1 MPDSGQAAGQQIE
14 LAVCLT
20 KFGTPL
26 SYANA
31 AAFEAAGWLPVYR
44 AAQTTQAITYTLSPH
59 PDATL
64 AAMGYHLV
72 ILALVNGVGPLLF
85 RAPTGGSAAGW
96 QASPPGYVMGAEST
110 DLDTV
115 YNTLLQSV
123 GVASA
128 ASQVVTT
135 DFTVVEDDSFI
146 RTITVLETAITQ
158 WGFTAE
164 NLADGTLTLE
174 AAARAPGNRVGQP
187 NAWITVTPITA
198 TTGTNPVLRLSWID
212 YPSAITG
219 VQDGMDY
226 SSSDESEV
234 ATISYLYDVQMK
246 GAKTFAVTG
255 GNQVGHTYTLGGDQ
269 RQWFSVGGT
278 FAIAGSTGNNGTYTC
293 SALSYAAGTT
303 TLTVVEAIPTTTFN
317 GSAQITIKTT
327 LANGSITALLQ
338 RDRS

>member
-1 MPDSGQAAGQQIE
+1 
-14 LAVCLT
+14 
-20 KFGTPL
+20 
-26 SYANA
+26 
-31 AAFEAAGWLPVYR
+31 
-44 AAQTTQAITYTLSPH
+44 
-59 PDATL
+59 
-64 AAMGYHLV
+64 
-72 ILALVNGVGPLLF
+72 
-85 RAPTGGSAAGW
+85 
-96 QASPPGYVMGAEST
+96 
-110 DLDTV
+110 
-115 YNTLLQSV
+115 
-123 GVASA
+123 
-128 ASQVVTT
+128 
-135 DFTVVEDDSFI
+135 
-146 RTITVLETAITQ
+146 
-158 WGFTAE
+158 
-164 NLADGTLTLE
+164 
-174 AAARAPGNRVGQP
+174 
-187 NAWITVTPITA
+187 
-198 TTGTNPVLRLSWID
+198 
-212 YPSAITG
+212 
-219 VQDGMDY
+219 MDY